1 MKPLVEGEHDNA
13 LKSAQTVIFDF
24 SSPGCAP
31 CRKVPGL
38 LNEIVAEL
46 HDLDIQTYEINVSDS
61 PDLARRYMV
70 LSVPTLIVFRDGKET
85 SRFSSLPKKSKLLAA
100 LS

>member
-46 HDLDIQTYEINVSDS
+46 QDHDIQTYEINVSDS